1 VQEPG
6 SAEATSAEF
15 FNLHGPLTILNVR
28 VPFDGLRSNSLKG
41 VFVFV
46 ESVEV
51 VSQAPDSGT
60 VVAEKIVFTIEL
72 LTPLAMVIE

>member
-15 FNLHGPLTILNVR
+15 FNLHVPLTILNAR
-28 VPFDGLRSNSLKG
+28 VPFDGLWSNSLNG
-41 VFVFV
+41 FIVFG
-46 ESVEV
+46 ERVEV

-72 LTPLAMVIE
+72 LTPFAMVIE